1 MASRGLA
8 GAASENCTESPPH
21 GLPGLAVRMHDA
33 PSFFGFV
40 LSGAAS
46 PKDEVGRA
54 GTAAARR
61 ATTTEA
67 LADEAVAVEGVAEEV
82 EDEAA
87 PALIPI
93 SM

>member
-1 MASRGLA
+1 M
-8 GAASENCTESPPH
+8 
-21 GLPGLAVRMHDA
+21 LP
-33 PSFFGFV
+33 FFCGFV
-40 LSGAAS
+40 LLEAAS

-54 GTAAARR
+54 GTATAGR

-67 LADEAVAVEGVAEEV
+67 LADEAVDVEGVVEEV

-87 PALIPI
+87 PTSIPK